1 MNNKKIIGVLLSA
14 SMIAA
19 VSAPAFAKAVTDKTQ
34 YKFGDSITIT
44 RENSEDAELVIT
56 NSENKIVLNDAMVG
70 GNKEFKFKIPAADS
84 ELTKLGWKEGKY
96 TVKVGSEETSFELA
110 KSEYTFVKW
119 DRDSVRLGI
128 GGSATVTATFSE
140 KPGDSEIV
148 YESKDANIASISSEG
163 IVRGVAEGRTSVV
176 ATLKDKKSGKALASS
191 TALEVVVVADNSG
204 NGGNGGSGSTGTG
217 SGGTLAGG
225 NMSGGASG
233 TGIAAK
239 PDAFS
244 VNFQD
249 LGDAAWAAEAINF
262 LAKKGVVTGYDETTF
277 NPNGSVTRAEFAKL
291 ISSLYNLVNSSSK
304 FATQSFTDVPK
315 DAWYFNY
322 VEVCAQLGIV
332 NGYGDKTFAPNNL
345 ISRQEMAVIISRVA
359 KVMGTKL
366 TAVKD
371 AKTFADANLI
381 ADYAAAAIDELQRA
395 GIISGTSDTTFE
407 PTAGCTR
414 AQAATIIYNL
424 YVNYAK

>member
-1 MNNKKIIGVLLSA
+1 MNKKKIFGLLLSA
-14 SMIAA
+14 SMVVTAA
-19 VSAPAFAKAVTDKTQ
+19 APAFAVKADKETA
-34 YKFGDSITIT
+34 YNYGDQITIT
-44 RENSEDAELVIT
+44 RDDATSAASLEIT
-56 NSENKIVLNDAMVG
+56 SDKNVKVLWDSFAVG
-70 GNKEFKFKIPAADS
+70 EKSKTFKIPADDS
-84 ELTKLGWKEGKY
+84 LGWTIGKY
-96 TVKVGSEETSFELA
+96 TVKTGTETSEFELA

-128 GGSATVTATFSE
+128 GGNATVTATFSE
-140 KPGDSEIV
+140 KPGDAEIV
-148 YESKDANIASISSEG
+148 YESLDKNIATIDSNG
-163 IVRGVAEGRTSVV
+163 IVRGVAEGNTKVV
-176 ATLKDKKSGKALASS
+176 ATLKDKKSGKVLASS
-191 TALEVVVVADNSG
+191 TELKALEVVVVADNSG
-204 NGGNGGSGSTGTG
+204 NGGSGSTSTG

-359 KVMGTKL
+359 KIMGTKL

>member
-1 MNNKKIIGVLLSA
+1 MNNKKIIGLLLSA

-19 VSAPAFAKAVTDKTQ
+19 VSTSAFAKAGTDKTQ
-34 YKFGDSITIT
+34 YNFGDSITIT

-140 KPGDSEIV
+140 KSGDSEIV

-163 IVRGVAEGRTSVV
+163 IVKGVAEGRTSVV

-191 TALEVVVVADNSG
+191 TALEVVVVSDNSG
-204 NGGNGGSGSTGTG
+204 GGSSSSSSSGTSG
-217 SGGTLAGG
+217 GGTLAGG

-249 LGDAAWAAEAINF
+249 LGDAAWAADAINF

-277 NPNGSVTRAEFAKL
+277 NPNGSVTRAEFAKM

-345 ISRQEMAVIISRVA
+345 ISRQEMAVIISRAA